1 MLQKQKQKEKELA
14 DFNYENDRKKTKN
27 NLFSIDTTSSGNLTS
42 LAKSPRRETRS
53 PFQKVPNLDFSQV

>member
-42 LAKSPRRETRS
+42 LAKSP
-53 PFQKVPNLDFSQV
+53 